1 MAIHVQIEPRAEAL
15 RVSAE
20 FAEVLDEYAEDFE
33 IRYCGLEPNEAV
45 IGALRAIS
53 AKSEDER
60 LALARVLAM
69 LESGEGV
76 ELLYSA

>member
-33 IRYCGLEPNEAV
+33 IRYCGLETDEAV
-45 IGALRAIS
+45 IAALRAITP
-53 AKSEDER
+53 KSEDER
-60 LALARVLAM
+60 IALARVLEM
-69 LESGEGV
+69 LERGEGV